1 MLSVTNFLR
10 KNKQLEFV
18 GGPTYI
24 ASLTNR
30 VASSA
35 NIEFHARIIMEK
47 YILRSTIQ
55 TCNEII
61 KDAYDD
67 SKDVL
72 DLLDKAETNLFDII
86 QNNFKRD
93 SKELSD
99 VVMKA
104 LEDLQKLKNS
114 GDTFHG
120 VPTGIRAIDEKTGG
134 WQPSDLII
142 MAARPGMGKTSFV
155 LSIARNATIDHDKP
169 VAFFSLEMSAS
180 QIVHRLFSMESG
192 ISSDK
197 ISQGKLTDEEW
208 IQLSNRIG
216 NLRSPNLIIDDTPA
230 LSIFDLRAKCRRL
243 KHQKDIQLIIVDY
256 LQLMQAGEGD
266 KSKGNRE
273 QEISYISRSLKAL
286 AKDLNVPVIA
296 LSQLSRAVETR
307 TSKRPQLSD
316 LRESGSIEQDADM
329 VLFIYRP
336 EYYHLDTFEDDTPSQ
351 GLAEIIFAKNRHGSL
366 GDIRVRFQSQFT
378 KFCDIESDSISAGI
392 APNPNFEVTVLESK
406 MNDDSALSS
415 DALPY

>member
-1 MLSVTNFLR
+1 
-10 KNKQLEFV
+10 
-18 GGPTYI
+18 
-24 ASLTNR
+24 
-30 VASSA
+30 
-35 NIEFHARIIMEK
+35 
-47 YILRSTIQ
+47 
-55 TCNEII
+55 
-61 KDAYDD
+61 
-67 SKDVL
+67 
-72 DLLDKAETNLFDII
+72 
-86 QNNFKRD
+86 
-93 SKELSD
+93 
-99 VVMKA
+99 
-104 LEDLQKLKNS
+104 
-114 GDTFHG
+114 
-120 VPTGIRAIDEKTGG
+120 
-134 WQPSDLII
+134 
-142 MAARPGMGKTSFV
+142 
-155 LSIARNATIDHDKP
+155 
-169 VAFFSLEMSAS
+169 
-180 QIVHRLFSMESG
+180 MESG

-406 MNDDSALSS
+406 MNDDSALPS